1 MASHRRAGRLRFLPG
16 CNKEIPR
23 ARVVWRMLRT
33 AVQAAYRGR
42 AKTPHKTGPPAT
54 DVATA
59 LRQAWCWDMIYPPAS
74 ATIQVSK

>member
-1 MASHRRAGRLRFLPG
+1 
-16 CNKEIPR
+16 
-23 ARVVWRMLRT
+23 MLRT